1 MMQLRLRYRHTFI
14 DEERPAEAMA
24 RSKSEPTLGRAA
36 MGEEVCGFMNLR
48 LLVYPNS
55 LCFETRVYAVS
66 FTW

>member
-36 MGEEVCGFMNLR
+36 IGEEACGFMYLR
-48 LLVYPNS
+48 LLVYPKFS
-55 LCFETRVYAVS
+55 LF
-66 FTW
+66 

>member
-36 MGEEVCGFMNLR
+36 LGEEACGFMYLR
-48 LLVYPNS
+48 LLVYPKFS
-55 LCFETRVYAVS
+55 LF
-66 FTW
+66 